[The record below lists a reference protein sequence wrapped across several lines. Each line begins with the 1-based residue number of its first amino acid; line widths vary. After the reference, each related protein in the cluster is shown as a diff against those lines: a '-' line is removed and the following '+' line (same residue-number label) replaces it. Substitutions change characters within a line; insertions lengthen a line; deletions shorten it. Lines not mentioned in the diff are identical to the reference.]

1 MEKTLEGKKIL
12 LGITGSIS
20 AYKSI
25 EFLRELQ
32 KRGADVY
39 AAVTPHGLKFVPEL
53 VLKTLSGHEV
63 YKEVVPENSPEIR
76 HTTLGSIVDLFIIA
90 PATANTIAKIVCGIA
105 DNPVTATA
113 LVTGKGIICPAMNVN
128 MYNNPATLK
137 NIEILKE
144 RGYLIVDSEEGELAC
159 GVKGKGRLADIEK
172 IVQVVEFYFIPD
184 FLKGKKVLIT
194 AGPTREYIDPVRFIS
209 NPSSGKMGYALAEM
223 AVAAGAD
230 VILVSGKTYLKSP
243 YGLNFVEVETVEEM
257 RKAVFDNLDG
267 TDIFISAAAVGD
279 FTPVRVA
286 DEKIKKTEEGI
297 VLKLKRT
304 PDIVSEV
311 VASGKAKTVLGFAAE
326 TENLIENARKKL
338 SKKKLDFIV
347 ANNVKNGIFGSDNT
361 SCIVIGKNLE
371 KELSGTKREVAL
383 SILKA
388 VSGTKV

>member
-1 MEKTLEGKKIL
+1 VEKTLEGKKIL